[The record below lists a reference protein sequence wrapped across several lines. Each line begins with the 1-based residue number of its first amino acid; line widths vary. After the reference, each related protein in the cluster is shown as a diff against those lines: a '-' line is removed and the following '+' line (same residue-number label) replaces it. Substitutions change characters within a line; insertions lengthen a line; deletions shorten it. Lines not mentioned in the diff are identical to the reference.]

1 MAVTVSIESGI
12 ALRPEGLSLVVAL
25 QYRGSYSQRGK
36 QPWPYLGGRSH
47 ADSERLRILS
57 GAVWSLARPH
67 VMDRAFARTAGK
79 GSLAY
84 AHKKQVSI
92 SGEVAM
98 GAILRRVNAV
108 DIMFHGHSSTNI
120 VGATARALR

>member
-12 ALRPEGLSLVVAL
+12 ALKPEGLSLD
-25 QYRGSYSQRGK
+25 SQRGK

-47 ADSERLRILS
+47 DDSERLRILS

-79 GSLAY
+79 GLLAY
-84 AHKKQVSI
+84 APKKQVSI
-92 SGEVAM
+92 S
-98 GAILRRVNAV
+98 
-108 DIMFHGHSSTNI
+108 
-120 VGATARALR
+120 

>member
-12 ALRPEGLSLVVAL
+12 ALKPERLPLVVAL

-36 QPWPYLGGRSH
+36 RPWPYLGGRSH
-47 ADSERLRILS
+47 DDSERLRILS
-57 GAVWSLARPH
+57 GAVWSLERPH

-84 AHKKQVSI
+84 APKQQVSI
-92 SGEVAM
+92 SGEVVM
-98 GAILRRVNAV
+98 GAILRRINAV
-108 DIMFHGHSSTNI
+108 DILSHGHSTAYDVGST
-120 VGATARALR
+120 ATAIR